1 MRSHF
6 ARPGAENDRDVGAS
20 SPLSTLVLVTVVAC
34 AACTPLG
41 ALQPY
46 DIDRVEQDLESPSGE
61 LETTDSLGL
70 AYMIFATRA
79 VLAGVGVAAAE
90 LPGLNR
96 SPLFDQDDVV
106 QCRSEVE
113 GGFEI
118 DYECLPDKGGRLRVT
133 TASGFANENGDYR
146 IQLEGLSVV
155 AGLSIDATA
164 EMRVEGVANPTMVER
179 TTVAP
184 LGFVN
189 EMPERFR
196 AVEQT
201 AFVVENERGKEK
213 LSFITVVLED
223 TYAWAVTD
231 SRRDGELGYT
241 IRDRRNVWDC
251 TSEVDGTSIL
261 SSECRTPVGQ
271 GDFAVLRF

>member
-6 ARPGAENDRDVGAS
+6 APPVAENDRDVAA
-20 SPLSTLVLVTVVAC
+20 SPLSRTLVLAWLAG

-46 DIDRVEQDLESPSGE
+46 DVDRIEDDIEAPSGE

-79 VLAGVGVAAAE
+79 VLAGVSVASAE

-96 SPLFDQDDVV
+96 SPLFDQEDVV
-106 QCRSEVE
+106 QCRSEAE
-113 GGFEI
+113 NGFEI
-118 DYECLPDKGGRLRVT
+118 DYACLPEKSGRLRVT
-133 TASGFANENGDYR
+133 AASGFANENGDYR
-146 IQLEGLSVV
+146 LGLEGLSVV
-155 AGLSIDATA
+155 PGLSIDANA
-164 EMRVEGVANPTMVER
+164 DMRVEGVANPTMTER

-201 AFVVENERGKEK
+201 AFVIDNTRGKEK
-213 LSFITVVLED
+213 LTFVTIILED
-223 TYAWAVTD
+223 TYAWTVTD

-241 IRDRRNVWDC
+241 IRDRRNIWDC

>member
-6 ARPGAENDRDVGAS
+6 ASCGAENDRDVGAS
-20 SPLSTLVLVTVVAC
+20 SLLRTVVLSAVAAT

-46 DIDRVEQDLESPSGE
+46 DIDRVEQDLDSPSGE

-79 VLAGVGVAAAE
+79 VLSGVTVASAE

-96 SPLFDQDDVV
+96 SPLFDQEDVV

-113 GGFEI
+113 NGFEI
-118 DYECLPDKGGRLRVT
+118 DFECLPEKQGTLRVT
-133 TASGFANENGDYR
+133 NSSGFANENGDYR
-146 IQLEGLSVV
+146 LQLEDLSVV
-155 AGLSIDATA
+155 PGLSIDASA
-164 EMRVEGVANPTMVER
+164 DMRVEGVANPTMVER

-201 AFVVENERGKEK
+201 AFVVENERGREK
-213 LSFITVVLED
+213 LSFVTVILED

-241 IRDRRNVWDC
+241 IRDRRNLWDC